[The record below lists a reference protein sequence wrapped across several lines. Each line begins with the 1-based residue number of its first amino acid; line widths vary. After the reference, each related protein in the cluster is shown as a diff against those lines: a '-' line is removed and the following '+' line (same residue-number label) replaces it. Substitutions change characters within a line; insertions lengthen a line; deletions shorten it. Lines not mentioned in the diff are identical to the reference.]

1 MALDDRHPTWA
12 TSNRFVPRNFVRPL
26 LRFTEAEAA
35 SGVLLLVA
43 AAAALIW
50 ANSPWSVTYGQ
61 VFESTR
67 LELAFGPIHL
77 DESLGQLIN
86 DGLMAIFFF
95 VVGLEIKRE
104 LVLGDL
110 RHRRA
115 AALPVLAAVGGMV
128 VPALIYAS
136 LAVPLSQEAMAGWG
150 VPMATDIAFVVGV
163 VALLGDRVP
172 PGAKLFILALAIAD
186 DIGAIVVIAL
196 FYNSEVSPGWIS
208 TALVGLLFMWAAQ
221 RARIRS
227 LAFYVPLALAIWY
240 ATLESGVHAT
250 LAGVLIGFL
259 TPARAL
265 YSATEFETKARMILD
280 SFPVGHT
287 VRDEEKADHEA
298 AVLTE
303 IATES
308 IAPLNRLEMRL
319 LPWTSFVIVPLF
331 ALANAGV
338 RFSSGSLSSQE
349 SVRVAVAVAFALFV
363 GKTVGISLFSWLA
376 VKTGV
381 GRLPAG
387 TGWPHVVGLAA
398 TAGIGFTVALF
409 VTGLAFPAD
418 TLADAAKVG
427 IFAGSLVSGVV
438 GAAIL
443 WRLRPVV
450 LESGPTD
457 EAELP
462 A

>member
-12 TSNRFVPRNFVRPL
+12 TSNRFVPRTFVRPL
-26 LRFTEAEAA
+26 LRFTEAKTA

-43 AAAALIW
+43 AAVALAW
-50 ANSPWSVTYGQ
+50 ANSPWSDSYVEIFRQ
-61 VFESTR
+61 TR
-67 LELAFGPIHL
+67 LELNFGPVHL
-77 DESLGQLIN
+77 DESIGHLIN
-86 DGLMAIFFF
+86 DGLMTVFFF

-110 RHRRA
+110 RDPKA
-115 AALPVLAAVGGMV
+115 AALPVMAAVGGMV

-136 LAVPLSQEAMAGWG
+136 VTLSVGGEAMAGWG

-172 PGAKLFILALAIAD
+172 PGAKLFILALAIVD
-186 DIGAIVVIAL
+186 DIGAIIVIAL
-196 FYNSEVSPGWIS
+196 FYGSGLSVGWVA
-208 TALVGLLFMWAAQ
+208 TALVGVILIWGAQ
-221 RARIRS
+221 RAGIRS
-227 LAFYVPLALAIWY
+227 HAFYVPIAVAIWY
-240 ATLESGVHAT
+240 ATLESGIHAT
-250 LAGVLIGFL
+250 LAGVVIGFL

-265 YSATEFETKARMILD
+265 YSARELDMKARMILD
-280 SFPVGHT
+280 TFPIGSS
-287 VRDEEKADHEA
+287 VRDEERADHEA

-338 RFSSGSLSSQE
+338 RFSSDGVATPELT
-349 SVRVAVAVAFALFV
+349 RVAVGVSVALFA
-363 GKTVGISLFSWLA
+363 GKTVGITAFSWLA
-376 VKTGV
+376 VRTGW
-381 GRLPAG
+381 GRLPVG
-387 TGWPHVVGLAA
+387 TGWRHVVGLAA

-409 VTGLAFPAD
+409 VTSLAFATD
-418 TLADAAKVG
+418 ALADAAKVG
-427 IFAGSLVSGVV
+427 IFVGSVVSGLV
-438 GAAIL
+438 GASIL
-443 WRLRPVV
+443 WRARPVV
-450 LESGPTD
+450 LESGAMD
-457 EAELP
+457 EAELR

>member
-12 TSNRFVPRNFVRPL
+12 TSNRFVPRTFVRPL
-26 LRFTEAEAA
+26 LRFTEAKAA

-43 AAAALIW
+43 AAVAIAW
-50 ANSPWSVTYGQ
+50 ANSPWSDSYVELFRQ
-61 VFESTR
+61 TR
-67 LELAFGPIHL
+67 LELAFGPLHL

-86 DGLMAIFFF
+86 DGLMTVFFF

-110 RHRRA
+110 RDPKA
-115 AALPVLAAVGGMV
+115 AALPVMAAVGGMV

-136 LAVPLSQEAMAGWG
+136 LTFSLGGEAMAGWG

-186 DIGAIVVIAL
+186 DIGAIIVIAL
-196 FYNSEVSPGWIS
+196 FYGTGLTVGWLI
-208 TALVGLLFMWAAQ
+208 AGLGGLILIWAAQ
-221 RARIRS
+221 RSGIRS
-227 LAFYVPLALAIWY
+227 HAFYIPMAVAIWF

-250 LAGVLIGFL
+250 VAGVAIGFL

-265 YSATEFETKARMILD
+265 YSARELDMKARMILD
-280 SFPVGHT
+280 SFPIGSS
-287 VRDEEKADHEA
+287 VRDEERADHEA

-308 IAPLNRLEMRL
+308 IAPLTRLEMRL
-319 LPWTSFVIVPLF
+319 LPWSSFVIVPLF

-338 RFSSGSLSSQE
+338 RFSSGGVATPE
-349 SVRVAVAVAFALFV
+349 TTRVAVGVSVALVA
-363 GKTVGISLFSWLA
+363 GKTLGITAFSWLA
-376 VKTGV
+376 VRTGL
-381 GRLPAG
+381 GRLPVG
-387 TGWPHVVGLAA
+387 TGWRHVVGLAA

-409 VTGLAFPAD
+409 VTSLAFSTDA
-418 TLADAAKVG
+418 LADAAKVG
-427 IFAGSLVSGVV
+427 IFAGSLVSGLV
-438 GAAIL
+438 GLSIL
-443 WRLRPVV
+443 WRARPVV
-450 LESGPTD
+450 LESGAMA
-457 EAELP
+457 EAEL
-462 A
+462 

>member
-12 TSNRFVPRNFVRPL
+12 TSNRFMPRTFVRPL

-35 SGVLLLVA
+35 SGILLLVA
-43 AAAALIW
+43 AAVALIW
-50 ANSPWSVTYGQ
+50 ANSPWS
-61 VFESTR
+61 ESYLELFQQTR
-67 LELAFGPIHL
+67 LELAFGPVHL

-86 DGLMAIFFF
+86 DGLMVIFFF

-110 RHRRA
+110 RDPKA
-115 AALPVLAAVGGMV
+115 AALPVIAALGGMV
-128 VPALIYAS
+128 VPAIIYTSVTIS
-136 LAVPLSQEAMAGWG
+136 LGPEAVGGWG

-172 PGAKLFILALAIAD
+172 PGAKLFILAVAIAD
-186 DIGAIVVIAL
+186 DIGAIIVIAL
-196 FYNSEVSPGWIS
+196 FYSSSLSLGWLIAAS
-208 TALVGLLFMWAAQ
+208 LGLLFIWGAQ

-227 LAFYVPLALAIWY
+227 LAFYLPVAVAVWY

-250 LAGVLIGFL
+250 LSGVVIGFL

-265 YSATEFETKARMILD
+265 YSTTEFETKARMILD
-280 SFPVGHT
+280 SFPIGST
-287 VRDEEKADHEA
+287 VRDEEKADYEA

-319 LPWTSFVIVPLF
+319 LPWSSFVIVPLF

-338 RFSSGSLSSQE
+338 HFSAGGVATPDLA
-349 SVRVAVAVAFALFV
+349 RVAVGVATALFV
-363 GKTVGISLFSWLA
+363 GKTVGITLFSWLA
-376 VKTGV
+376 VRTGV

-387 TGWPHVVGLAA
+387 TGWAHVVGLAA

-409 VTGLAFPAD
+409 VTSLAFSAEK
-418 TLADAAKVG
+418 LADAAKVG
-427 IFAGSLVSGVV
+427 IFAGSVVSGIV
-438 GAAIL
+438 GATIL

-450 LESGPTD
+450 LESGAMD
-457 EAELP
+457 ETELR